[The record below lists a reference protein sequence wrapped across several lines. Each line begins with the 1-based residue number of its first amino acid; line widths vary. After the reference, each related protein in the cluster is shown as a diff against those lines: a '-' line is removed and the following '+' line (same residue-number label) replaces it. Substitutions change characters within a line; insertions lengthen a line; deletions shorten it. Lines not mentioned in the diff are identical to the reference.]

1 MTVPGNRMCWTA
13 VIQVPP
19 GKEGAFESV
28 EWKSGSMDSTIAEMS
43 HFKFPFGGT
52 SGDIFNATPK
62 ELISKDH
69 LEEKLF
75 ETWTHGR
82 VALVGDGAINS
93 MQDATIVANCIYDLV
108 SLSYKD
114 IDAALKD
121 YTDQRFVHA
130 KTEVD
135 NSHMTRKLLYGQNCF
150 EKLLRKMILGWMPK
164 SYERYTLTKAIAY
177 RPQATFLPRT
187 ETRGTYPVLPQKP
200 SRRYEEEQQGQ
211 KQRVVI

>member
-82 VALVGDGAINS
+82 VALVGDACHKVLPSVGQGAINS
-93 MQDATIVANCIYDLV
+93 MQDATI
-108 SLSYKD
+108 D
-114 IDAALKD
+114 IDTALKD

-135 NSHMTRKLLYGQNCF
+135 NSHMTGKLLYGQTCF
-150 EKLLRKMILGWMPK
+150 EKLLRKMILG
-164 SYERYTLTKAIAY
+164 
-177 RPQATFLPRT
+177 
-187 ETRGTYPVLPQKP
+187 
-200 SRRYEEEQQGQ
+200 
-211 KQRVVI
+211 